1 MGSEMS
7 AKEGSDYQNGNV
19 KKDDDLYEN
28 GADENDRDREGK
40 AAQDMGSK
48 YKNDG
53 ADEND
58 RDREGKAAQDMG
70 SKYKNDGDIRS
81 RKPVKAGSR
90 TKAELRKAILKT
102 KQPSMNEQHKP
113 IAIPKWLSPIYSV
126 VMFVENTLPSR
137 FRRLLVFLTIVGLAF
152 GTRLFSV
159 TLPPHIWL
167 VKVFV
172 FIKSE
177 SIAKIDDVTFAVY
190 VLSVDGLTLWRFH
203 WIPFL
208 L

>member
-28 GADENDRDREGK
+28 GADENDGDREGK

-48 YKNDG
+48 YKN
-53 ADEND
+53 
-58 RDREGKAAQDMG
+58 
-70 SKYKNDGDIRS
+70 GDIRS

-152 GTRLFSV
+152 GTRLFGV

-203 WIPFL
+203 WIPSYCSIMILCRDIYIVKIYPPF
-208 L
+208 